1 MTLTI
6 ALFISNRVNFRLM
19 KACKDP
25 IRLQCKPEA
34 KDKFHG
40 NLLGCLERN
49 KKNLKGQWNPVY
61 AYIVHAGWENLISYC
76 NNLMLEII
84 RLIKIITTTCY
95 AIQWIM

>member
-49 KKNLKGQWNPVY
+49 KKNLKGQ
-61 AYIVHAGWENLISYC
+61 
-76 NNLMLEII
+76 
-84 RLIKIITTTCY
+84 
-95 AIQWIM
+95 